1 MEKILNVI
9 VRPKF
14 ENNLFMSSRLA
25 PDAITA
31 RPPDVLSNSSSQNE
45 KGLFEQISSIQS

>member
-1 MEKILNVI
+1 MEKILDVM
-9 VRPKF
+9 VKPKF

-31 RPPDVLSNSSSQNE
+31 RPPNVLSNSSSQNE
-45 KGLFEQISSIQS
+45 KGLFEQVT